1 LERVHNITISCF
13 CKNCAEKDKFF
24 VFNVLEEKTTFG
36 LNFDIK
42 SVLNFDT
49 KHFSQYEVEGDKF
62 MQNSSPSATYQKIKN
77 LFYF

>member
-1 LERVHNITISCF
+1 LERAHNITTSCF

-24 VFNVLEEKTTFG
+24 VCNVLEEKTTFG

-49 KHFSQYEVEGDKF
+49 KHFSQYEKAMSF
-62 MQNSSPSATYQKIKN
+62 A
-77 LFYF
+77 